1 MTIETLNLII
11 ASILIFINFSMF
23 HSLRKNKKL
32 RSKEEDLF
40 LEKAFL
46 TGICFIYYFCLTL
59 AIIFGLCDNSR
70 NDIFY
75 QIQEYIFN
83 AYIII
88 IYFINFF
95 ISLEI
100 YFTYKNP
107 FHYFLII
114 FEQKSMKI
122 YEFILFFITICITV
136 FNYYDPLDEKKYIS
150 ENGDKF
156 NTPFILLDK
165 WKWIIFLILNIA
177 TIFIY
182 INLCLLL
189 SQFEFNKKKKL
200 LKIIIKKIISNV
212 FYLIYVI
219 YNFLTLKNIK
229 EQIDLFQY
237 TFKTIVIIGSFMI
250 LSILVIDSVI
260 DLSILSTSK
269 FSLYKLRDSIVG
281 IFSSIFPND
290 FDTYLNGADYEES
303 IRFSDFGFDI
313 SNDNDDSSD
322 ENENEMSLIPICP
335 EDSELLPIYKNEIYI
350 EDYFLYFFDQ
360 YLNILMISL
369 FEVYSSKFFSTNS
382 INNQKLKEEL
392 NITCS
397 AIGPNNESRA
407 LEFIDSKKI
416 GENGLEFNLCLK
428 DDISPFTKFN
438 EILGINTDNIKVKI
452 YTYFSTQ
459 CVFNIMN
466 SNLISKRIA
475 FSLLSHFK
483 RNIKNNDIENKK
495 LFWSLTSVNA
505 KEEYFKNIK
514 NISFKSYDKKFNID
528 FFETDDEEISSNNKS
543 SKHIAD
549 MIKEYFKYI
558 QNGKGQTGSFLPV
571 LIGIF
576 KIKINN
582 FNTILAFV
590 SRNTLVQNI
599 PKNFFK
605 YWQLLRFDKKKP
617 KPKKIASSK
626 YGRRT
631 IVKDE
636 SIFERQYS
644 SGLKKDDPYIKKLL
658 MNNYSD
664 FKEIISN
671 DIRFLKENDL
681 SRVNLLM
688 MYYEYENNPK
698 KEKEEG
704 AIKIK
709 KNDSNEAE
717 IIQVDMPQN
726 IINDVEDEDTG
737 GNNILDSDNK
747 TNTNNSSTKKEDK
760 IFNVF
765 SKYNE
770 VVFGDDD
777 YTPDYGKIP
786 NNILDYS
793 EKVNI
798 NGYEGN
804 FDNFNC
810 LCFFTFEN
818 VFDTRTKFNF
828 ITESYNLFEKKI
840 TDNFAQFNL
849 NNN

>member
-11 ASILIFINFSMF
+11 ASILMFLNFSML

-32 RSKEEDLF
+32 RCKEEILF
-40 LEKAFL
+40 IEKTFL

-83 AYIII
+83 AYIVI
-88 IYFINFF
+88 IYLINFY
-95 ISLEI
+95 ISLEM
-100 YFTYKNP
+100 YVTYKNP
-107 FHYFLII
+107 FHYFLTI
-114 FEQKSMKI
+114 FNQKTMKI
-122 YEFILFFITICITV
+122 YEFLLFVITICITA
-136 FNYYDPLDEKKYIS
+136 FNYYDPLNEKQYIS
-150 ENGDKF
+150 ENGDIF
-156 NTPFILLDK
+156 NTPFILLDN
-165 WKWIIFLILNIA
+165 WKWILLLLLNISTIFFYIKLSLLILR
-177 TIFIY
+177 
-182 INLCLLL
+182 
-189 SQFEFNKKKKL
+189 FEFNKKKKFQ
-200 LKIIIKKIISNV
+200 KIIIKKIISNA
-212 FYLIYVI
+212 FFLIYII
-219 YNFLTLKNIK
+219 YIFLTFKYFK
-229 EQIDLFQY
+229 EQIDIFNY
-237 TFKTIVIIGSFMI
+237 DFRKTVIIGSFMI
-250 LSILVIDSVI
+250 LSILVIDSII

-290 FDTYLNGADYEES
+290 FENYLNGADFEES
-303 IRFSDFGFDI
+303 IRFSDFGFDT
-313 SNDNDDSSD
+313 SNDDDSSD

-335 EDSELLPIYKNEIYI
+335 EDSELLPIYKNDIFI

-392 NITCS
+392 NISCS
-397 AIGPNNESRA
+397 AIGVNNESRA
-407 LEFIDSKKI
+407 IEFIESKKI
-416 GENGLEFNLCLK
+416 GEDGLEFDLSLK
-428 DDISPFTKFN
+428 DKLSPFTKFK
-438 EILGINTDNIKVKI
+438 EILGIDTDNIKVKI

-483 RNIKNNDIENKK
+483 RNIRNNDIENKK

-528 FFETDDEEISSNNKS
+528 FFETNDEEISSKNKS
-543 SKHIAD
+543 NKHIAN

-558 QNGKGQTGSFLPV
+558 QNGKGQTGSFLPI

-582 FNTILAFV
+582 FQTILAFV

-599 PKNFFK
+599 PKNFFT

-617 KPKKIASSK
+617 KKIASSK
-626 YGRRT
+626 YGRKT
-631 IVKDE
+631 ILKDE
-636 SIFERQYS
+636 SIFERHYS
-644 SGLKKDDPYIKKLL
+644 VSLIKENPYIKKVLL
-658 MNNYSD
+658 NNYSD
-664 FKEIISN
+664 FKEIITN
-671 DIRFLKENDL
+671 DIRFLKENNL
-681 SRVNLLM
+681 SSVNLLM
-688 MYYEYENNPK
+688 MYYEYENTTK
-698 KEKEEG
+698 KEREEEG

-717 IIQVDMPQN
+717 IIQVDLPKN
-726 IINDVEDEDTG
+726 IINDVEDEETG
-737 GNNILDSDNK
+737 ENNILEVDNNK
-747 TNTNNSSTKKEDK
+747 ANNNSSNKKEDK

-765 SKYNE
+765 SKYNDA
-770 VVFGDDD
+770 VFGDDD

-804 FDNFNC
+804 FNNFNC

-818 VFDTRTKFNF
+818 VFDTRSKFNF

-840 TDNFAQFNL
+840 TENFAQFNL
-849 NNN
+849 KNNEN

>member
-11 ASILIFINFSMF
+11 SSILLFLNISML

-32 RSKEEDLF
+32 RCKEENLF
-40 LEKAFL
+40 LEKTFM
-46 TGICFIYYFCLTL
+46 TGICFIYYFFLTL
-59 AIIFGLCDNSR
+59 AIIFGLCENNR

-75 QIQEYIFN
+75 QIEEYIFN
-83 AYIII
+83 IYIVI
-88 IYFINFF
+88 IYFINFY
-95 ISLEI
+95 ISLEM

-114 FEQKSMKI
+114 FDQKSMKI
-122 YEFILFFITICITV
+122 YEFLLFIITIGITA
-136 FNYYDPLDEKKYIS
+136 FNYYDPLNEKQYIS
-150 ENGDKF
+150 QNGDKF

-177 TIFIY
+177 TIFFY
-182 INLCLLL
+182 IKLCLLIF
-189 SQFEFNKKKKL
+189 QFEFNKKKKL
-200 LKIIIKKIISNV
+200 QKIIIKKIIANL

-219 YNFLTLKNIK
+219 YNFLTFKYFK
-229 EQIDLFQY
+229 EQVDLLNY
-237 TFKTIVIIGSFMI
+237 NFKTAVIIGSFMI
-250 LSILVIDSVI
+250 LCILIIDSII

-269 FSLYKLRDSIVG
+269 FSLYKLRDSVVG

-290 FDTYLNGADYEES
+290 FDVYLNGEDYEES

-335 EDSELLPIYKNEIYI
+335 EDSELLSIYKNEIYI

-369 FEVYSSKFFSTNS
+369 FEVYNSKFFSTNS

-397 AIGPNNESRA
+397 AIGINNESRTM
-407 LEFIDSKKI
+407 EFIDSKKI
-416 GENGLEFNLCLK
+416 GEDGLEFDLHLK
-428 DDISPFTKFN
+428 DNISPFTKFK
-438 EILGINTDNIKVKI
+438 EILGINTDNIRVKI

-528 FFETDDEEISSNNKS
+528 FFETEYEEISSNNNS
-543 SKHIAD
+543 NKHIAN
-549 MIKEYFKYI
+549 MIKEYFRYM

-599 PKNFFK
+599 PKNFFT
-605 YWQLLRFDKKKP
+605 YWQLLRFDKK

-636 SIFERQYS
+636 SIFEREYS
-644 SGLKKDDPYIKKLL
+644 SGLKKGKLYSKKVLL
-658 MNNYSD
+658 NNFSD

-671 DIRFLKENDL
+671 DIRFLKENNL
-681 SRVNLLM
+681 SSVNLLM
-688 MYYEYENNPK
+688 MYYEYENTSK
-698 KEKEEG
+698 KDEEDG

-709 KNDSNEAE
+709 KNESNEAE
-717 IIQVDMPQN
+717 IIQVDIPQN
-726 IINDVEDEDTG
+726 IINDVEDEEKG
-737 GNNILDSDNK
+737 GNNIFEIENK
-747 TNTNNSSTKKEDK
+747 ANTNNLSNKKADK
-760 IFNVF
+760 ILNVF

-804 FDNFNC
+804 FDNYNC

-818 VFDTRTKFNF
+818 VFDTRSKFNY

>member
-1 MTIETLNLII
+1 MTIETINLII
-11 ASILIFINFSMF
+11 ASILIFINFAMF

-32 RSKEEDLF
+32 RCKEENLF
-40 LEKAFL
+40 IEKTFI
-46 TGICFIYYFCLTL
+46 TGICFIYYFCLTM

-70 NDIFY
+70 KEIFY

-88 IYFINFF
+88 IYFINFY
-95 ISLEI
+95 ISLEMYI
-100 YFTYKNP
+100 TYKNP
-107 FHYFLII
+107 FHYFLLI
-114 FEQKSMKI
+114 FEQKSKKI
-122 YEFILFFITICITV
+122 YEFILIIITICITA
-136 FNYYDPLDEKKYIS
+136 FNYYDPLNEKQYIS
-150 ENGDKF
+150 DNGDKF
-156 NTPFILLDK
+156 NTPFIILDN
-165 WKWIIFLILNIA
+165 WKWIILLLINVA
-177 TIFIY
+177 TIFFY
-182 INLCLLL
+182 IKLCLLIL
-189 SQFEFNKKKKL
+189 LFEFNKKKKL
-200 LKIIIKKIISNV
+200 QKIIIKKIISNI
-212 FYLIYVI
+212 FYLSYII
-219 YNFLTLKNIK
+219 YNFFTFKYFKQLF
-229 EQIDLFQY
+229 DLFNND
-237 TFKTIVIIGSFMI
+237 FKKSVIIGSFMI
-250 LSILVIDSVI
+250 LGILIIDSII

-290 FDTYLNGADYEES
+290 FDIYLNGGDFEES
-303 IRFSDFGFDI
+303 IRISDFGFDT

-335 EDSELLPIYKNEIYI
+335 EDAELLAIYKNDIYI

-392 NITCS
+392 NISCS
-397 AIGPNNESRA
+397 AIGINNESRA
-407 LEFIDSKKI
+407 IDFIDSKKI
-416 GENGLEFNLCLK
+416 GEDGLEFNLYLK
-428 DDISPFTKFN
+428 DNISPFTKFK
-438 EILGINTDNIKVKI
+438 EILGINTDNIRVKI

-483 RNIKNNDIENKK
+483 RNIRNNDIENKK
-495 LFWSLTSVNA
+495 LFWSITSVNA

-528 FFETDDEEISSNNKS
+528 FFETDDEEISSKNKS
-543 SKHIAD
+543 NKHIAD

-558 QNGKGQTGSFLPV
+558 QNGKGQTGSFLPI

-582 FNTILAFV
+582 FQTVLAFV
-590 SRNTLVQNI
+590 SRNVLVQNI
-599 PKNFFK
+599 PKNFFT
-605 YWQLLRFDKKKP
+605 YWQLLRFDKKR
-617 KPKKIASSK
+617 PKKIASSK
-626 YGRRT
+626 FGRKT

-636 SIFERQYS
+636 SIFDRHYS
-644 SGLKKDDPYIKKLL
+644 VSIKKENLYIKKVLL
-658 MNNYSD
+658 NNYSD

-671 DIRFLKENDL
+671 DIRFLKENNL
-681 SRVNLLM
+681 FRVNLLM
-688 MYYEYENNPK
+688 MYYEYENTTK
-698 KEKEEG
+698 KEGEEEG

-709 KNDSNEAE
+709 KNESNQAE
-717 IIQVDMPQN
+717 IIPVDLPKN
-726 IINDVEDEDTG
+726 IINDVEDEETG
-737 GNNILDSDNK
+737 ENNNLEVNNK
-747 TNTNNSSTKKEDK
+747 ANINNTNKKEDK
-760 IFNVF
+760 IFNIF

-798 NGYEGN
+798 TGYEGN

-818 VFDTRTKFNF
+818 VFDTRSKFNF

-840 TDNFAQFNL
+840 TENFVQFNL
-849 NNN
+849 KEEN

>member
-11 ASILIFINFSMF
+11 SSILIFLNISML

-32 RSKEEDLF
+32 RCKEENLF
-40 LEKAFL
+40 LEKTFM
-46 TGICFIYYFCLTL
+46 TGICFIYYFFLTL
-59 AIIFGLCDNSR
+59 AIIFGLCENNR

-75 QIQEYIFN
+75 QIEEYIFN
-83 AYIII
+83 IYIVI
-88 IYFINFF
+88 IYFINFY
-95 ISLEI
+95 ISLEM

-114 FEQKSMKI
+114 FDQKSMKI
-122 YEFILFFITICITV
+122 YEFLLFIITICITA
-136 FNYYDPLDEKKYIS
+136 FNYYDPLNEKQYIS
-150 ENGDKF
+150 QNGDKF

-177 TIFIY
+177 TIFFY
-182 INLCLLL
+182 IKLCLLI

-200 LKIIIKKIISNV
+200 QKIIIKKIIANL

-219 YNFLTLKNIK
+219 YNFLTFKYFK
-229 EQIDLFQY
+229 EQVDLLHY
-237 TFKTIVIIGSFMI
+237 NFKTAVIIGSFMI
-250 LSILVIDSVI
+250 LCILIIDSII

-269 FSLYKLRDSIVG
+269 FSLYKLRDSVVG

-290 FDTYLNGADYEES
+290 FDVYLNGEDYEES

-322 ENENEMSLIPICP
+322 TNENEMSLIPICP
-335 EDSELLPIYKNEIYI
+335 EDSELLSIYKNEIYI

-369 FEVYSSKFFSTNS
+369 FEVYNSKFFSTNS

-397 AIGPNNESRA
+397 AIGINNESRTM
-407 LEFIDSKKI
+407 EFIDSKKI
-416 GENGLEFNLCLK
+416 GEDGLEFDLYLK
-428 DDISPFTKFN
+428 DKISPFTKFK
-438 EILGINTDNIKVKI
+438 EILGINTDNIRVKI

-528 FFETDDEEISSNNKS
+528 FFETEYEEISSNNNS
-543 SKHIAD
+543 NKHIAN
-549 MIKEYFKYI
+549 MIKEYFRYI

-599 PKNFFK
+599 PKNFFT
-605 YWQLLRFDKKKP
+605 YWQLLRFDKK

-636 SIFERQYS
+636 SIFEREYS
-644 SGLKKDDPYIKKLL
+644 SGLKKEKSYSKKVLL
-658 MNNYSD
+658 NNFSD

-671 DIRFLKENDL
+671 DIRFLKENNL
-681 SRVNLLM
+681 SSVNLLM
-688 MYYEYENNPK
+688 MYYEYENTLK
-698 KEKEEG
+698 KDEEDG

-709 KNDSNEAE
+709 KNESNEAE
-717 IIQVDMPQN
+717 IIQVDIPQN
-726 IINDVEDEDTG
+726 IINDVEDEEKG
-737 GNNILDSDNK
+737 GYNIFEIENK
-747 TNTNNSSTKKEDK
+747 ANTNNLSNKKEDK
-760 IFNVF
+760 ILNVF

-804 FDNFNC
+804 FDNYNC

-818 VFDTRTKFNF
+818 VFDTRSKFNF
-828 ITESYNLFEKKI
+828 ITESYNLLEKKI

>member
-11 ASILIFINFSMF
+11 ASILIFINFAML

-32 RSKEEDLF
+32 RCKEENLF
-40 LEKAFL
+40 LEKTFL
-46 TGICFIYYFCLTL
+46 TGVCFIYYFCLTL
-59 AIIFGLCDNSR
+59 AIIFGLCINNR
-70 NDIFY
+70 KDIFY

-83 AYIII
+83 AYIVI
-88 IYFINFF
+88 IYFINFY
-95 ISLEI
+95 ISLEM
-100 YFTYKNP
+100 YVTYKNP

-114 FEQKSMKI
+114 FDQKSLKI
-122 YEFILFFITICITV
+122 YEFLLFLITICILAL
-136 FNYYDPLDEKKYIS
+136 NYYDPLNEKKYIS

-156 NTPFILLDK
+156 NTPFILLDN
-165 WKWIIFLILNIA
+165 WKWTILLLLNFA
-177 TIFIY
+177 TIFFY
-182 INLCLLL
+182 IKLCLLIL
-189 SQFEFNKKKKL
+189 RFEFNKKKKL
-200 LKIIIKKIISNV
+200 QKIIIKKFISTI

-219 YNFLTLKNIK
+219 YNFFTFKYFK
-229 EQIDLFQY
+229 EQVDLLHY
-237 TFKTIVIIGSFMI
+237 DFKKTVIIGSFMI
-250 LSILVIDSVI
+250 LCILIIDSII

-290 FDTYLNGADYEES
+290 FDKYLNGADYEES

-335 EDSELLPIYKNEIYI
+335 EDSELLSIYKNDIFI

-369 FEVYSSKFFSTNS
+369 FEVYNSKFFSTNS

-392 NITCS
+392 NISCS
-397 AIGPNNESRA
+397 AIGVNNESRA
-407 LEFIDSKKI
+407 IDFIESKKL
-416 GENGLEFNLCLK
+416 GENGLEFDLYLK
-428 DDISPFTKFN
+428 DNISPFTKFK
-438 EILGINTDNIKVKI
+438 EILGINTDNIRVKI
-452 YTYFSTQ
+452 DAYFSTQ
-459 CVFNIMN
+459 CVFNIIN

-483 RNIKNNDIENKK
+483 RNIRNNDIENKK

-543 SKHIAD
+543 NKHIAD

-558 QNGKGQTGSFLPV
+558 QNGRGQTGSFLPI

-582 FNTILAFV
+582 FQTILAFV
-590 SRNTLVQNI
+590 SRNILVQNI
-599 PKNFFK
+599 PKNFFT

-617 KPKKIASSK
+617 KKIASSK
-626 YGRRT
+626 YGKKT
-631 IVKDE
+631 IIKDE

-644 SGLKKDDPYIKKLL
+644 VGLKKENSYTKKVLL
-658 MNNYSD
+658 NNFSD

-671 DIRFLKENDL
+671 DIRFLKENNL
-681 SRVNLLM
+681 SNVNLLM
-688 MYYEYENNPK
+688 MYYEYENTTK
-698 KEKEEG
+698 KDEKEG

-717 IIQVDMPQN
+717 IIQVDFPQN
-726 IINDVEDEDTG
+726 IINDVEIEEAG
-737 GNNILDSDNK
+737 GNNILEVDYKANI
-747 TNTNNSSTKKEDK
+747 NNINKKEDK
-760 IFNVF
+760 IFNVL

-770 VVFGDDD
+770 VIFGDDD

-818 VFDTRTKFNF
+818 VFDTRSKFNF
-828 ITESYNLFEKKI
+828 IIESYNLFEKKI

-849 NNN
+849 NKNN